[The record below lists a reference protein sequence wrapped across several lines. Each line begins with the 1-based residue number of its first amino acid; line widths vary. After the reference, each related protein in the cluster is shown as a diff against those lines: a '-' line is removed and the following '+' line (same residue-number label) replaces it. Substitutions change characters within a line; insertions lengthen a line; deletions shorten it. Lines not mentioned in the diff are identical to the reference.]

1 MSGNSSFLL
10 RFSIL
15 HSLPSSLEDFK
26 QALIHGSSDGRF
38 SITYAV
44 KDISKEEIEG
54 VGFQAADY
62 GKMAAVYN
70 PDTLHIGWN
79 TMPNGEQIYF
89 IPNPALGLWIN
100 PEKFDAG
107 HNYSKHQNT

>member
-1 MSGNSSFLL
+1 
-10 RFSIL
+10 
-15 HSLPSSLEDFK
+15 
-26 QALIHGSSDGRF
+26 
-38 SITYAV
+38 
-44 KDISKEEIEG
+44 
-54 VGFQAADY
+54 
-62 GKMAAVYN
+62 MAAVYN

-107 HNYSKHQNT
+107 HN